1 MARRFGSIRRLASGR
16 SQALYEHR
24 LLGRQFSATF
34 DTRLQAETWLTE
46 QQAHLRSG
54 EWHNPAGTHLRL
66 TDFFIPWLTGRAL
79 APRTRELYDGLWTRY
94 IGKTLGGL
102 RFGELTPT
110 TVRVWHSSLVTAARP
125 GPVTVAKAYRLLN
138 TVTNDA
144 VRDGLLLRS
153 PCTIRG
159 AGSERSPEMRTITV
173 QEVLALSRAMPE
185 HLATMVIVAAFSGLR
200 WGELTGLTRG
210 SVDTSAGTI
219 RVHQALIETTS
230 GKMSFGPPKT
240 EAGRRIVHL
249 PSAVM
254 VGLAEHLRQRL
265 IVDQSALVFTTL
277 TGCPMRRSG
286 FVKTWRSATTS
297 AQLSGLRFHDL
308 RHTAATLATINGAT
322 VREVQARLGHSTA
335 QAALRYQHASSD
347 RDQLIA
353 ERLEVLLSD

>member
-1 MARRFGSIRRLASGR
+1 MTRRFGSIRELASGR

-34 DTRLQAETWLTE
+34 DTKPQAETWLAE
-46 QQAHLRSG
+46 QQQHLRSG
-54 EWHNPAGTHLRL
+54 EWHNPTGTHLRL
-66 TDFFIPWLTGRAL
+66 SDFFIPWLSGRTL
-79 APRTRELYDGLWTRY
+79 APRTRELYDGLWSRY
-94 IGKTLGGL
+94 IAKTLGSC

-110 TVRVWHSSLVTAARP
+110 AVRVWHSGLVTAARP
-125 GPVTVAKAYRLLN
+125 GPVTVAKAYRLLC

-173 QEVLALSRAMPE
+173 EQVLALSKAMPA
-185 HLATMVIVAAFSGLR
+185 HLSVMVMVAAFSGLR

-230 GKMSFGPPKT
+230 GEISFGPPKS

-249 PSAVM
+249 PSVVM
-254 VGLAEHLRQRL
+254 VGLAEHLLVRSV
-265 IVDQSALVFTTL
+265 VDESALVFTTL
-277 TGCPMRRSG
+277 TGCPLRRSG
-286 FVKTWRSATTS
+286 FVKIWRTSTTS
-297 AQLSGLRFHDL
+297 AELPGLRFHDL
-308 RHTAATLATINGAT
+308 RHTAATLATVNGAT

-335 QAALRYQHASSD
+335 QAALRYQHATSD
-347 RDQLIA
+347 RDRQLAETLGLLIA
-353 ERLEVLLSD
+353 